1 MMEKRQLGSSD
12 LWLSRFGLG
21 TWAIGGR
28 DFLFNIGDQADEDS
42 TAVVHRALE
51 LGINWFDSAPVYG
64 LGHAEEMLAKA
75 LEGRRD
81 QVILATKCG
90 IVWDADR
97 QNITGCLKA
106 QSLRSEV
113 EQSLRRLQTDRID
126 LYQIHWPN
134 PDADLEE
141 GWSTLAD
148 LVREGKI
155 RYAGAS
161 NFSVAQ
167 LQRVQHIHPVASLQP
182 PYNLFQRE
190 IEPELMAYCAAQK
203 IGIIP
208 YSPLRV
214 GLLSGKFTL
223 ERWLSLPKDDWR
235 LQYDDYRDK
244 RFQINL
250 AFIEKLGKVAARYR
264 RPVSQIALA
273 WVLRRPEI
281 TAAIVGARRPAQ
293 LEETIPAVSVH
304 LSDADLAEIELL
316 LSERKRALAEAGVLE
331 AQFVEPHQD

>member
-1 MMEKRQLGSSD
+1 MEKRQLGFSD

-21 TWAIGGR
+21 TWAIGGS
-28 DFLFNIGDQADEDS
+28 DFLFNIGDQDDRDS
-42 TAVVHRALE
+42 IAAIHHALD
-51 LGINWFDSAPVYG
+51 LGINWFDTAPVYG

-75 LEGRRD
+75 ILGKRE

-90 IVWDADR
+90 IVWEAGG
-97 QNITGCLKA
+97 QNIDGCLKS
-106 QSLRSEV
+106 QSIRREL

-126 LYQIHWPN
+126 LYQVHWPN

-141 GWSTLAD
+141 AWSTLAD

-155 RYAGAS
+155 RYVGAS

-167 LQRVQHIHPVASLQP
+167 LQRVQPIHPVASLQP

-190 IEPELMAYCAAQK
+190 IEAELMDYCAAQK

-214 GLLSGKFTL
+214 GLLSGRFTL
-223 ERWLSLPKDDWR
+223 ERWQNLPKDDWR
-235 LQYDDYRDK
+235 LQYDDYRDQ

-250 AFIEKLGKVAARYR
+250 AFIDQLGRIAARHQ

-293 LEETIPAVSVH
+293 LAETVQAVDVH
-304 LSDADLAEIELL
+304 LTDVDLAEIEALL
-316 LSERKRALAEAGVLE
+316 ARRACDLAAAGVLE
-331 AQFVEPHQD
+331 PQFVEPHHD

>member
-1 MMEKRQLGSSD
+1 MEKRQLGSTD

-21 TWAIGGR
+21 TWAIAGR
-28 DFLFNIGDQADEDS
+28 DYLFNIGDQDDADS
-42 TAVVHRALE
+42 IAAIHRALD
-51 LGINWFDSAPVYG
+51 LGLNWFDSAPAYG

-75 LEGRRD
+75 LQGHRN
-81 QVILATKCG
+81 QVLLATKCG

-97 QNITGCLKA
+97 QNIGGCLKA
-106 QSLRSEV
+106 PSIRREV

-141 GWSTLAD
+141 AWGTLAD
-148 LVREGKI
+148 LIREGKI

-167 LQRVQHIHPVASLQP
+167 LQRAQAIHPVASLQP

-190 IEPELMAYCAAQK
+190 IEPELLPYCRAHQ
-203 IGIIP
+203 IGVIP

-223 ERWLSLPKDDWR
+223 ERWLALPKDDWR

-250 AFIEKLGKVAARYR
+250 EFIDQLGAVAARHA

-273 WVLRRPEI
+273 WILRRPEI
-281 TAAIVGARRPAQ
+281 TAVIVGARRPAQ
-293 LEETIPAVSVH
+293 LEETTQAAS
-304 LSDADLAEIELL
+304 LSLSEADLAEIETLL
-316 LSERKRALAEAGVLE
+316 AERDRRLAEAGVLE
-331 AQFVEPHQD
+331 PQFVEPHHD

>member
-1 MMEKRQLGSSD
+1 MEKRQLGFSD
-12 LWLSRFGLG
+12 LRLSRFGLG
-21 TWAIGGR
+21 TWAIAGR
-28 DFLFNIGDQADEDS
+28 DFLFNIGDQDDADS
-42 TAVVHRALE
+42 IGLLHRALE

-64 LGHAEEMLAKA
+64 LGHAEEMVAKA
-75 LEGRRD
+75 LQGKRD

-90 IVWDADR
+90 IVWDAHG
-97 QNITGCLKA
+97 QNVVGCLKA
-106 QSLRSEV
+106 QSLRREA

-126 LYQIHWPN
+126 LYQVHWPN

-141 GWSTLAD
+141 AWSTLAD

-155 RYAGAS
+155 RYVGAS

-167 LQRVQHIHPVASLQP
+167 LHRAQRIHPVASLQP

-203 IGIIP
+203 IGILP

-223 ERWLSLPKDDWR
+223 ERWLNLPRDDWR

-250 AFIEKLGKVAARYR
+250 AFVEKLGSVAARHA

-293 LEETIPAVSVH
+293 LEETVQAVEVI
-304 LSDADLAEIELL
+304 LSETDLAEIEEL
-316 LSERKRALAEAGVLE
+316 LAERERDLAKAGVL
-331 AQFVEPHQD
+331 ASQFVEPHHD

>member
-1 MMEKRQLGSSD
+1 MEYRNLGHSGLKVSV
-12 LWLSRFGLG
+12 LGLG
-21 TWAIGGR
+21 GNTFGWWVDEQGSAAIV
-28 DFLFNIGDQADEDS
+28 N
-42 TAVVHRALE
+42 HALE

-64 LGHAEEMLAKA
+64 LGHAEEMVGKTLRGK
-75 LEGRRD
+75 RD

-90 IVWDADR
+90 IVWEANG
-97 QNITGCLKA
+97 QNIGGCLKA
-106 QSLRSEV
+106 ASLRREV

-141 GWSTLAD
+141 AWSTLAD
-148 LVREGKI
+148 LIREGKI

-161 NFSVAQ
+161 NFSVRQ
-167 LQRVQHIHPVASLQP
+167 LQRAQRIHPVTSLQSA
-182 PYNLFQRE
+182 YNLFQRE
-190 IEPELMAYCAAQK
+190 IELELCGYCAAHK

-223 ERWLSLPKDDWR
+223 ERWLNLPRDDWR

-250 AFIEKLGKVAARYR
+250 AFIEKLGAVAARHS
-264 RPVSQIALA
+264 RPVAQIALA

-281 TAAIVGARRPAQ
+281 TAAITGARRPAQ
-293 LEETIPAVSVH
+293 LDETTPAVEVR
-304 LSDADLAEIELL
+304 LSESDMAEIEGL
-316 LSERKRALAEAGVLE
+316 LAEREHNLAEVGVLE
-331 AQFVEPHQD
+331 PQFVEPHHD